1 MGHRKT
7 QDRRVDRRRGG
18 LRSIYFTPEDLDAM
32 QPTDR
37 RVTWLDTD
45 MHGLQVTVYPSGK
58 KTFFHRRKAGYAS
71 QRVAL
76 GEYPGMTISTARSK
90 AEALNGR
97 YSSGENPGEE
107 RRKLRHELHV
117 AELYALWLEQEL
129 KPHRRPRSVAAVEQL
144 WRDYIAPDLGNR
156 KLSAV
161 TRELLVRLKREMGVN
176 HPVRANR
183 ALEVIRS
190 MLYFAIDGGLAPEAW
205 HGLNPCRFSSKG
217 RGLKPFPETKRKRFL
232 GHDELPRFLAAVE
245 SEPNPD
251 MKDFF
256 TLALLTGARRANL
269 LAMRWANLDLSG
281 GTWTVEA
288 GEAKA
293 GEEMK
298 LALTAE
304 AVELL
309 RRRKAAADALIA
321 RVKARTLAPVPKLT
335 MQQAKRWR
343 NEARKAANAETYVF
357 PGWGRTG
364 HLAEH
369 KRAFDALLVRAK
381 IKGLRLH
388 DVRRTVGAWLA
399 AGGANVFQIKA
410 ALGHR
415 SIAAAA
421 VYAQLE
427 VEGVRA
433 ELEKSQAAMNKV
445 VAQAR
450 EDAAKV
456 TPIGKRGRT

>member
-1 MGHRKT
+1 MGHRKA
-7 QDRRVDRRRGG
+7 QDQRVDGRRGG
-18 LRSIYFTPEDLDAM
+18 LRSIYFTPEALDELE
-32 QPTDR
+32 PTDR
-37 RVTWLDTD
+37 RVTWLDTG

-71 QRVAL
+71 QRVAV
-76 GEYPGMTISTARSK
+76 GEYPGMAISKARAK

-107 RRKLRHELHV
+107 RRKVRHELRV
-117 AELYALWLEQEL
+117 AELYALWLAEHM
-129 KPHRRPRSVAAVEQL
+129 KPHRRPSSVTAAEQL
-144 WRDYIAPDLGNR
+144 WRDYLAPDLGNR
-156 KLSAV
+156 KLSTV
-161 TRELLVRLKREMGVN
+161 TKGILTELNARIGLKR
-176 HPVRANR
+176 PTRANR
-183 ALEVIRS
+183 AFEVLSS
-190 MLYFAIDGGLAPEAW
+190 MFSFAINRDLDPATWNGV
-205 HGLNPCRFSSKG
+205 NPCRAVKSFKERS
-217 RGLKPFPETKRKRFL
+217 RKRFL
-232 GHDELPRFLAAVE
+232 THDELPRFLAAVE

-251 MKDFF
+251 MRDFF
-256 TLALLTGARRANL
+256 TVALLTGARRANL

-288 GEAKA
+288 GEAK
-293 GEEMK
+293 GGDEMK

-309 RRRKAAADALIA
+309 RRRKADADALIA
-321 RVKARTLAPVPKLT
+321 RVAARSLAPVPKMT
-335 MQQAKRWR
+335 MQQAKKWR
-343 NEARKAANAETYVF
+343 NEARKAGNAEIYVF

-369 KRAFDALLVRAK
+369 KRAFDALLVRAG

-456 TPIGKRGRT
+456 TPIRRGRK